1 MIERLTLKTLE
12 KYLDACPWYS
22 AGHLEIYKRL
32 SDTPAS
38 ENLISNVATRLF
50 SRQPLYEVYVKKNGI
65 APTAIVAEQ
74 KRSQNEII
82 DLETS
87 EKESDVKFY
96 FVGGD
101 YFSKK
106 DFEQVKL
113 DRSTPID
120 KFIADRPTLLRSALE
135 NKDVENTPTTKEVE
149 YNIDSIFDD
158 VDFFTDALATIY
170 AEQGYYKRALEVY
183 AKLILL
189 YPEKSSY
196 FAALVKDLKSKH
208 NL

>member
-1 MIERLTLKTLE
+1 MTEKLTLKTLE
-12 KYLDACPWYS
+12 KYLDAYPWYS
-22 AGHLEIYKRL
+22 AGHLELYKRL
-32 SDTPAS
+32 SGTPAS
-38 ENLISNVATRLF
+38 ETLISNVATRLF
-50 SRQPLYEVYVKKNGI
+50 SRQPLYEAYIRKNGI
-65 APTAIVAEQ
+65 APVAIIVEQ
-74 KRSQNEII
+74 KRSRNEITDI
-82 DLETS
+82 ETS
-87 EKESDVKFY
+87 EKENDAKFY
-96 FVGGD
+96 FIGGD
-101 YFSKK
+101 YFSRK

-113 DRSTPID
+113 DRSIPID

-135 NKDVENTPTTKEVE
+135 NKDVGNTPAAKETE
-149 YNIDSIFDD
+149 PNIDTIFDD

-170 AEQGYYKRALEVY
+170 AEQGYYKRALEIY